1 MIFFKLFSQ
10 VWDCTV
16 QIVHARVFFLN
27 DLSLYAALGMAKK
40 YQSDNKNKN
49 EAVYFMVFPHE
60 IWIYH
65 FFGKPV
71 DVMH

>member
-1 MIFFKLFSQ
+1 
-10 VWDCTV
+10 
-16 QIVHARVFFLN
+16 
-27 DLSLYAALGMAKK
+27 MAKK

-60 IWIYH
+60 IWIYR